1 MFRRIRK
8 PASIAGHSDPG
19 VARKSAHTLRIIV
32 ALFVV
37 IIFCSLILDNFRI
50 QTLASIRAYVEGE
63 GLWSKAQKESVIAL
77 HRFARSQNEED
88 FQEYLNAINVPLG
101 DHLARLELEKPNP
114 NYVLVDRGFLQ
125 GGNHA
130 GDLNGMSR
138 LFRRFRRISYMAAA
152 IDTWTQGDRDIARL
166 QEAAESLHNEI
177 LSGRGDQEKIDS
189 LVRRID
195 EIDIH
200 LTPLENRFS
209 DQMTSGS
216 FMMSYYLTLFVFG
229 FAGVLLAAG
238 IAFSLHLAGQIQSS
252 ESNLAVANESL
263 KKSERRFRTLIRDV
277 SDVILVLAYDGTIYY
292 ASHSSRRIFGYESG
306 ELIARNMLSL
316 IHSEDVAE
324 FRNCLDKAR
333 IQKEVSF
340 ATEFRL
346 LRNDGSW
353 IILEATCNSMSDD
366 PSAGRTLLTCRDVTD
381 RRRLEQEL
389 GQAQKM
395 EAIGR
400 LAGGIA
406 HDFNNILAIIGGYAE
421 IIIGELHPEDSLRK
435 SADSVL
441 KTVERGAALTTR
453 LLSFSRK
460 QVMSP
465 RHLDLNAML
474 DDISNILPR
483 LLGGEIELTIILG
496 KNIGMIYADPVQL
509 EQVLMNLALNS
520 RDAMANG
527 GKLLIQTS
535 NVDFDESSNA
545 LQPFIVPGSYV
556 LLSVG
561 DTGCG
566 MTSETKNHIFEP
578 FFTTKEQGKGTG
590 LGLSIVYGI
599 VKRSGGYII
608 VESESNAGT
617 TIKIYFPRVESIS
630 EAAQTTG
637 KPAKMDRESGIVLVL
652 EDEDQLRNMICEFLT
667 RSGYTVL
674 EASSAADAMS
684 KVARFGKPIDIL
696 VTDVIMPKVRGP
708 EFARALLEKM
718 PDLRVVYMSGYTGTA
733 LVRDG
738 ILEAGTVLVQKPFK
752 LQELAHVIR
761 ATLAR
766 VQT

>member
-8 PASIAGHSDPG
+8 PASIAGNSDPG
-19 VARKSAHTLRIIV
+19 AHPKSAQTLRVIV
-32 ALFVV
+32 ALFVA
-37 IIFCSLILDNFRI
+37 IILCSLVLDNFRI

-77 HRFARSQNEED
+77 HRYARSRKEED
-88 FQEYLNAINVPLG
+88 FQNYLSAINVPIG
-101 DHLARLELEKPNP
+101 DHIARLELEKPNP
-114 NYVLVDRGFLQ
+114 NYILVDRGFLQ
-125 GGNHA
+125 GGNHRE
-130 GDLNGMSR
+130 DLKGMSR

-152 IDTWTQGDRDIARL
+152 IDTWTQGDQDITRL
-166 QEAAESLHNEI
+166 QEAAASLHDEI
-177 LSGRGDQEKIDS
+177 LSGRRDQENVDS

-195 EIDIH
+195 EIDVH

-209 DQMTSGS
+209 DQMTTGS

-238 IAFSLHLAGQIQSS
+238 IAFSLHLAGQIQTS
-252 ESNLAVANESL
+252 ESSLAFANESL

-292 ASHSSRRIFGYESG
+292 ASHSARRIFGYEPG
-306 ELIARNMLSL
+306 ELIARNIISL
-316 IHSEDVAE
+316 IHADDVAQ
-324 FRNCLDKAR
+324 FRNCLDKSM
-333 IQKEVSF
+333 IQKEGSF
-340 ATEFRL
+340 ATEFHL

-353 IILEATCNSMSDD
+353 IILEASCNSMSDD

-381 RRRLEQEL
+381 RHRLEHEL

-421 IIIGELHPEDSLRK
+421 IIIGELHPEDPLRK

-474 DDISNILPR
+474 DDISKILPR
-483 LLGGEIELTIILG
+483 LLGAEIELAVIPG
-496 KNIGMIYADPVQL
+496 KNVGMIYADSVQL

-520 RDAMANG
+520 RDAMPSG
-527 GKLLIQTS
+527 GKLVMQTS
-535 NVDFDESSNA
+535 SVDFDESGNPS
-545 LQPFIVPGSYV
+545 QPFIVPGSYI
-556 LLSVG
+556 LLSVC

-566 MTSETKNHIFEP
+566 MTTEAKNHIFEP

-599 VKRSGGYII
+599 VKRSGGYIL
-608 VESESNAGT
+608 VESEPNVGT
-617 TIKIYFPRVESIS
+617 TIKIYFPRVESVP
-630 EAAQTTG
+630 ETVQTTG
-637 KPAKMDRESGIVLVL
+637 KPARMNRESGIVLVL
-652 EDEDQLRNMICEFLT
+652 EDEGQLRNMICEFLT
-667 RSGYTVL
+667 RNGYTVL
-674 EASSAADAMS
+674 EASSAAEARS
-684 KVARFGKPIDIL
+684 KAEGFGKPIDIL
-696 VTDVIMPKVRGP
+696 VTDVILPKIRGP
-708 EFARALLEKM
+708 EFARELLKKM

-738 ILEAGTVLVQKPFK
+738 ILESGTVLVQKPFK
-752 LQELAHVIR
+752 LQELAHVIQE
-761 ATLAR
+761 TLAR